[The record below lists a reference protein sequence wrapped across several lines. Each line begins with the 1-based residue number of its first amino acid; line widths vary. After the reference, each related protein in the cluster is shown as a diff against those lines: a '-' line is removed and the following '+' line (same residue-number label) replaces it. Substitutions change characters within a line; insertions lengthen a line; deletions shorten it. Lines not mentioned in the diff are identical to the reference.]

1 MLRPTFGFALGAAVA
16 WSLAAACLAGE
27 RPPTAAKNIVD
38 TAAAADG
45 FKTLLAS
52 AQAAGLV
59 ESLNGPGPLTVF
71 APTDEAFARLPAGT
85 VESLLEPENK
95 ERLVAILRYH
105 VAPGKVTA
113 ADCGTIAEL
122 PTLQGP
128 AAKVRV
134 VDGTVMID
142 VARVV
147 KADIE
152 AGNGVIHAIDAVL
165 LPPEVKRPKARVS
178 PPPRRPVAP

>member
-1 MLRPTFGFALGAAVA
+1 MPRPALRFAIAAAVA
-16 WSLAAACLAGE
+16 LPLAAACLAGD
-27 RPPTAAKNIVD
+27 RPPTEAKDIVD

-45 FKTLLAS
+45 FKTLLAA

-59 ESLNGPGPLTVF
+59 ESLKGPGPFTVF
-71 APTDEAFARLPAGT
+71 APTDEAFARLPAGM
-85 VESLLEPENK
+85 VESLLEPENQ
-95 ERLVAILRYH
+95 ERLVAVLRYH
-105 VAPGKVTA
+105 VAPGKVMA
-113 ADCGTIAEL
+113 ADCGAIAEL
-122 PTLQGP
+122 LTLQGP

-142 VARVV
+142 AARVV

-165 LPPEVKRPKARVS
+165 LPPEVKRPKRPVS